1 MKDKEENAKILPHP
15 EGLGH
20 LRDGDVRNIKTIDE
34 SSTLFWIL
42 ELHIPQYQIAM
53 GSVDFKGYILATST
67 QVWNLI
73 STHEKEEETFMRSCL
88 IGPSVFYGYTS
99 RGIRKAKIISG
110 VIFDSTELRP
120 DKPIPLL
127 DVVNPIVIDPMA
139 TPDEETDQ
147 QILSLPVSSFTKKM
161 IKETSGI
168 DKARAYLLG
177 RHKDKYNIFMNGMD
191 SGVYYFPERLP
202 ILDVSQKKLIDLDK
216 ENLAQYIIVE
226 LNPIFNPEIETFSQF
241 VEVYNNTLEY
251 MLSAKE
257 HYFFLQ

>member
-1 MKDKEENAKILPHP
+1 MTKIKKIS
-15 EGLGH
+15 EG
-20 LRDGDVRNIKTIDE
+20 
-34 SSTLFWIL
+34 STLFWIL
-42 ELHIPQYQIAM
+42 ELYIPQYQIAM

-73 STHEKEEETFMRSCL
+73 TTHEKEEEAFMRSCL

-99 RGIRKAKIISG
+99 RGIRKVKTISG

-139 TPDEETDQ
+139 TPDEENDH
-147 QILSLPVSSFTKKM
+147 QIPSESIGYFTKKT
-161 IKETSGI
+161 IEDTSGVG
-168 DKARAYLLG
+168 KAKAYLQG
-177 RHKDKYNIFMNGMD
+177 RHRDKYKIFINGID
-191 SGVYYFPERLP
+191 SGVYHFPERLP
-202 ILDVSQKKLIDLDK
+202 ILDVSQKKLMNLDK

-226 LNPIFNPEIETFSQF
+226 LNPIFNPDINTLSQF
-241 VEVYNNTLEY
+241 VEVYNETLEY

-257 HYFFLQ
+257 HYFFL

>member
-1 MKDKEENAKILPHP
+1 MKDKEENAQILPHS
-15 EGLGH
+15 EGLRPS
-20 LRDGDVRNIKTIDE
+20 RDEDVRNIKTTNE

-42 ELHIPQYQIAM
+42 EFHMPQYQIAM

-88 IGPSVFYGYTS
+88 IGPSVLYGYTS
-99 RGIRKAKIISG
+99 RGIRKTKIISG

-127 DVVNPIVIDPMA
+127 DVINPIVIDPMA

-147 QILSLPVSSFTKKM
+147 QILSLPLSSFTKKM
-161 IKETSGI
+161 INETSGI
-168 DKARAYLLG
+168 DKARTYLLE
-177 RHKDKYNIFMNGMD
+177 RHKDKYNIFMNGID
-191 SGVYYFPERLP
+191 SGVYYFPDRIP
-202 ILDVSQKKLIDLDK
+202 ILDISQRKLMKLDK

-226 LNPIFNPEIETFSQF
+226 LNPIFNPDIDTFSQF
-241 VEVYNNTLEY
+241 VEVYNETLEY

-257 HYFFLQ
+257 QYFFL